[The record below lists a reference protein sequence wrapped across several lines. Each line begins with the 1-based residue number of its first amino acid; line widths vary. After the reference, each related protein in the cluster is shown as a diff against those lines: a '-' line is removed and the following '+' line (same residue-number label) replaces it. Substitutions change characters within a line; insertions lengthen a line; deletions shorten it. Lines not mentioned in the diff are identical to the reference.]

1 MMCTRTIATGAGI
14 TGSADCPP
22 AFLRSGNPVPPGLW
36 CCAVSSPA
44 AAPAIRLNHSHMQIA
59 HTLTQST
66 HQTSRLH
73 SLGVVPLRRL
83 RQHRLRWT
91 VAIGGGSA
99 TAATARP

>member
-1 MMCTRTIATGAGI
+1 MMRTRTIATGAGI

-22 AFLRSGNPVPPGLW
+22 AFLRSGNPVPLGLW
-36 CCAVSSPA
+36 YCAVSFPV

-73 SLGVVPLRRL
+73 S
-83 RQHRLRWT
+83 
-91 VAIGGGSA
+91 
-99 TAATARP
+99 